1 MFDTPG
7 LETRKKRKQDAEAI
21 SQALKASGVYK
32 MFFVMT
38 MDMGRVRPADIAT
51 MQIVLNAAPI
61 TNYAVI
67 MNRCKPR
74 TLRKLNDIN
83 KEDPRFTNKGFY
95 AYIIGVKTDQLCFAP
110 FVLCLDGEDN
120 MLWDYDEG
128 FKEVDSFID
137 ELEGMEVSSIRSSS
151 QTKSGRS
158 PSKVTR

>member
-7 LETRKKRKQDAEAI
+7 LETRKKRKEAAEAI
-21 SQALKASGVYK
+21 YQALKVSGVYK
-32 MFFVMT
+32 ILFVVT
-38 MDMGRVRPADIAT
+38 IEMGRLRPADIAT
-51 MQIVLNAAPI
+51 MQIVLNAAHI
-61 TNYAVI
+61 TKYGVI

-83 KEDPRFTNKGFY
+83 EEDLRFTNKEFY
-95 AYIIGVKTDQLCFAP
+95 ANIIGVKTDQLCFAP

-137 ELEGMEVSSIRSSS
+137 ELEGMGGLPRS
-151 QTKSGRS
+151 GHRH
-158 PSKVTR
+158 